1 MKVLVATTNNAFFAG
16 LVPLLGHLGL
26 EPEQA
31 PGGLY
36 VLTLM
41 EHGLPSAVISD
52 YDLED
57 MNGFDV
63 YEIVRADPANSEVAF
78 VLLDDS
84 QQGAVEHQGDV
95 ALEAGALPSAIVAA
109 VRQALERKGHRFAT
123 PGVAAAPPAP
133 TPAAANTIET
143 IMLGPTPLVADIA
156 DLINSFSRNNR
167 TGGLQVIVK
176 NQEAWVYFFKGRVI
190 HAVFGNETGQPALVK
205 VFLGAD
211 RSLVSALSF
220 HTLSA
225 EILSKNPVSISIPTN
240 KLLYKVMFE
249 MNLLREA
256 GSAL

>member
-1 MKVLVATTNNAFFAG
+1 MKVLVATTNNTFFAALAPALTQLG
-16 LVPLLGHLGL
+16 LV
-26 EPEQA
+26 PEQA

-41 EHGLPSAVISD
+41 EHGLPFAVISD
-52 YDLED
+52 ADLED
-57 MNGFDV
+57 MSGFDV

-78 VLLDDS
+78 VLLDQS
-84 QQGAVEHQGDV
+84 HQQAVEHQGDI
-95 ALEAGALPSAIVAA
+95 ALAAEALPLAIAAA
-109 VRQALERKGHRFAT
+109 VRTTLERKGHRFA
-123 PGVAAAPPAP
+123 ALAPAP
-133 TPAAANTIET
+133 IKPPEAPAPSSVEH

-167 TGGLQVIVK
+167 TGGLQITIR
-176 NQEAWVYFFKGRVI
+176 NQDAWVYFFKGRVI
-190 HAVFGNETGQPALVK
+190 HAAFGSETGQPALVK

-211 RSLVSALSF
+211 RSLVSTLNF

-225 EILSKNPVSISIPTN
+225 ELLSKNPVSISIPTN

-256 GSAL
+256 GSPI